1 VSKRYPRAKWPLPVD
16 VNPETSTCWRVPV
29 PNDIYYGSA
38 FRGALATLGSAVSW
52 ADDPGHTAVEVA
64 NVWREIADNLEECG
78 AILID
83 VRQNSETP
91 CILEK
96 QVDGGEWGRFADL
109 QLCPPKL
116 RTNHGI
122 IEWFDGTEWEPL
134 PGGNDERFTGTY
146 DAPWPDGS
154 VPDGQTAECLTAMN
168 IVTQYDQNFTQM
180 KTAFLAGQI
189 ASGVVSAIAGI
200 LAIFIPIEAAL
211 YEFLGIMT
219 AFFAAGEAA
228 INDLTS
234 VDTLTV
240 LKCALNCNAGSDG
253 SFDALEYEAVLAYCN
268 DNLSDAL
275 TRTMVAFWITS
286 LGPVGLSRMANAS
299 GVLEADCSDCDCGT
313 EWVKTWNFV
322 ESMGDWYFENP
333 DDPPYRYGEWV
344 DGVGIKPTYH
354 DGNKGANI
362 DIDFTGIT
370 PFEITSYDIDYDK
383 TAGDYSGADNRDTL
397 STLPWL
403 TTLSTA
409 PSNPEKVPNWSG
421 SQSGVAGL
429 RVTMQSSNLNDTGD
443 ITCRSITIRGPFP
456 NPFE

>member
-1 VSKRYPRAKWPLPVD
+1 VSKRYPRAKWPLPID

-29 PNDIYYGSA
+29 PDDIYYGSA

-52 ADDPGHTAVEVA
+52 ADDPGHTAVDVA
-64 NVWREIADNLEECG
+64 NVWREIADNLERCG

-83 VRQNSETP
+83 VRQNEETP

-96 QVDGGEWGRFADL
+96 QIDGGDWEQFADL

-122 IEWFDGTEWEPL
+122 IEWFDGASWIPL

-146 DAPWPDGS
+146 DTPWPEGS
-154 VPDGQTAECLTAMN
+154 VPEGQTAECLTAMN

-189 ASGVVSAIAGI
+189 ASEVVDSIAGI
-200 LAIFIPIEAAL
+200 LAIFIPIEVAL
-211 YEFLGIMT
+211 FEFLGIMT
-219 AFFAAGEAA
+219 AFFAAGESA

-240 LKCALNCNAGSDG
+240 LKCALNCNAGPDG
-253 SFDALEYEAVLAYCN
+253 SFDALEYEAVLEYCN
-268 DNLSDAL
+268 DNLPDAL

-299 GVLEADCSDCDCGT
+299 GVLEADCSDCGCG
-313 EWVKTWNFV
+313 EWVKTWDFTV
-322 ESMGDWYFENP
+322 SMGDWYFENP
-333 DDPPYRYGEWV
+333 LDPPFGEWIS
-344 DGVGIKPTYH
+344 GTGIIATYNAP
-354 DGNKGANI
+354 NKAAII
-362 DIDFTGIT
+362 DIDFTGID
-370 PFEITSYDIDYDK
+370 PFEITAYEIDYDK
-383 TAGDYSGADNRDTL
+383 EAGYYPTTALDAL
-397 STLPWL
+397 SSLPWL
-403 TTLSTA
+403 TTESSA
-409 PSNPEKVPNWSG
+409 PSSTEKVPNWAG

-429 RVTMQSSNLNDTGD
+429 RVVCQCSTGSD
-443 ITCRSITIRGPFP
+443 SGSVTIRSVTIRGPYP
-456 NPFE
+456 NPFA